1 MASTFNSDES
11 LSSSWRILI
20 KQLDKHSLHFRLQV
34 KPLRPE
40 EDAGDLWLVGGQAIE
55 NQTQVDASVDPT
67 SVEATK
73 IDDPCF
79 CTIMDG
85 KED

>member
-1 MASTFNSDES
+1 M
-11 LSSSWRILI
+11 
-20 KQLDKHSLHFRLQV
+20 
-34 KPLRPE
+34 
-40 EDAGDLWLVGGQAIE
+40 WLVGGQAIE

-73 IDDPCF
+73 IGDPCF

-85 KED
+85 KEDSRGWKPVHIAFKGAGGVMAAFWGRKGGAKQGGGRQSWLLL

>member
-1 MASTFNSDES
+1 M
-11 LSSSWRILI
+11 
-20 KQLDKHSLHFRLQV
+20 
-34 KPLRPE
+34 RPE